1 MIIKHRYKGGVHATH
16 NNTVS
21 SGVSICTGHLHSLK
35 VTPYSDYNGVRY
47 GVDTGTLA
55 ETDGPQFT
63 YAHQAG
69 FWVEWKDK
77 FTIGRGTKI
86 ATGNTRCIVLDYDK
100 MQSKIET
107 TPKLVVHTSKP
118 VQSNDTAVNN

>member
-1 MIIKHRYKGGVHATH
+1 LFLSRKDVLEWCDKQR
-16 NNTVS
+16 
-21 SGVSICTGHLHSLK
+21 
-35 VTPYSDYNGVRY
+35 
-47 GVDTGTLA
+47 VD
-55 ETDGPQFT
+55 PKNMFT